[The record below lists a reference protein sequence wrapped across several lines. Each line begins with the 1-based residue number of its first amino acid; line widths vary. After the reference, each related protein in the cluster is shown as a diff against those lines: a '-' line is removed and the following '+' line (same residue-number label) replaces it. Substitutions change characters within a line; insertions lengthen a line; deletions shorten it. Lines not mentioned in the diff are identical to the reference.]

1 MKRVRLILVCL
12 LVVLITGSAAAQE
25 AKQAIE
31 KKGETKVEL
40 LPPVSTDH
48 SIAID
53 GEKID
58 YQAKVGYFQQLDDR
72 GKPQGY
78 IFYTAYTQKRKAP
91 GTRPLTFCFNGGPG
105 SSSIYLHMLTIGPK
119 RVVLD
124 EQGNTPGP
132 PPTMVD
138 NQQSWLRFTDLVF
151 IDPIGTGF
159 SFPHPGADPANFWG
173 AHPDAASVADFMRMY
188 LTDAGRWM
196 SPILIAG
203 ESYGGVRGSLLAEEL
218 QRNSRIKLNVNGI
231 IFISPAFEYPTRRGY
246 HKINSF
252 HLAHFFPTHAATARY
267 HKQLALELQEMPFD
281 EFFTEVK
288 EWATTEY
295 LLALNKGDSLPDA
308 EKEKIAA
315 KMSAYFGLD
324 KDFVLQEN
332 LRIPDAMFREQILA
346 KEGKQVD
353 RLDARWE
360 TGAYELTTSL
370 SPALNHYVREELG
383 YKTPQPYVVSGN
395 VRPWKYNDSPSGFSA
410 VPHLANAMNNNRRM
424 KVLITAGYYDYA
436 CPVVTIEFAVNRLLL
451 KPEIR
456 RNIKMVNYHTGHMV
470 YTPSKELVEF
480 TDEVRRFVEEATR

>member
-1 MKRVRLILVCL
+1 MKSVKLILICML
-12 LVVLITGSAAAQE
+12 TVLIADSAVAQE
-25 AKQAIE
+25 AKQASE
-31 KKGETKVEL
+31 KKKESSVEIS
-40 LPPVSTDH
+40 PPVTTDH
-48 SIAID
+48 SITID

-58 YQAKVGYFQQLDDR
+58 YQAKVGYFQQLDKR

-78 IFYTAYTQKRKAP
+78 IFYTAYTQKRKTQ
-91 GTRPLTFCFNGGPG
+91 GERPLTFCFNGGPG

-138 NQQSWLRFTDLVF
+138 NEQSWLQFTDLVF

-173 AHPDAASVADFMRMY
+173 AHPDAASVADFIRMY
-188 LTDAGRWM
+188 LTDSGRWI

-218 QRNSRIKLNVNGI
+218 QRNPQVKLNVNGI
-231 IFISPAFEYPTRRGY
+231 IFISPAFEYATRRGY

-267 HKQLALELQEMPFD
+267 HKQLAPELQEMPFD
-281 EFFTEVK
+281 QFFAEVK

-295 LLALNKGDSLPDA
+295 LLALNKGDSLPDTK
-308 EKEKIAA
+308 KEKIAE

-324 KDFVLQEN
+324 KEFVLQEN
-332 LRIPDAMFREQILA
+332 LRIPDAMFREKILA
-346 KEGKQVD
+346 KKGIQVD

-360 TGAYELTTSL
+360 HGAYELTTSL

-383 YKTPQPYVVSGN
+383 YKTPRPYVVSGD

-410 VPHLANAMNNNRRM
+410 VPHLANAMKNNHRM
-424 KVLITAGYYDYA
+424 KVLITAGYYDNA

-456 RNIKMVNYHTGHMV
+456 RNIKMVNFHTGHMV
-470 YTPSKELVEF
+470 YTPKKELAEF
-480 TDEVRRFVEEATR
+480 TDEVRRFVEDATR